1 MLYLSG
7 KYRVSRQ
14 SLQEIL
20 KKIFGVIVSPGTIF
34 RLESQTDVALGVWFD
49 TILAEIRASEAK
61 NTDETGWSKRPE
73 RRWLWV
79 AACEQA
85 AAFQI
90 HVSRGFAGLRSLLGE
105 KIRGKVTSD
114 RCKAYNPFSIELR
127 QLCWSNLGRD
137 F

>member
-1 MLYLSG
+1 
-7 KYRVSRQ
+7 V
-14 SLQEIL
+14 QEIL
-20 KKIFGVIVSPGTIF
+20 RTIFGVNVSAGTIS
-34 RLESQTDVALGVWFD
+34 RLESQTDVALGDWFD
-49 TILAEIRASEAK
+49 TFLKGIRASEAT
-61 NTDETGWSKRPE
+61 NTDETGWSKRGE

-79 AACEQA
+79 EASEQT

-90 HVSRGFAGLRSLLGE
+90 HVNRSFAGLRSLLGE
-105 KIRGKVTSD
+105 KIHGTVTSD